1 VLSGLRVDA
10 QRMRANI
17 ELTQGQLFAEAAQM
31 ALAPKLGRDIAHGLV
46 AEACRRA
53 ASEGRH
59 VRDVLAET
67 PPAREALDRAALTAL
82 FDPQQY
88 LGSNDVYIDR
98 VLRNRG

>member
-1 VLSGLRVDA
+1 
-10 QRMRANI
+10 
-17 ELTQGQLFAEAAQM
+17 
-31 ALAPKLGRDIAHGLV
+31 
-46 AEACRRA
+46 
-53 ASEGRH
+53 